1 LGKTALN
8 GITRI
13 DFWGTILNRK
23 ISEIR
28 EIRGKKREL
37 AYDEAKDY
45 RVGGE
50 DDSSRAH
57 SVPDGDYDDQLYGK
71 RTVLNEE

>member
-1 LGKTALN
+1 M
-8 GITRI
+8 
-13 DFWGTILNRK
+13 
-23 ISEIR
+23 
-28 EIRGKKREL
+28 EL

-57 SVPDGDYDDQLYGK
+57 GVPDGDYDDELYGT
-71 RTVLNEE
+71 RTVLNEEFQRPLAPSNLRGGIFLDLHRRISTPPGPL